1 MESTEKT
8 KDVSVIIVNYN
19 TKQLLKD
26 CLTFIYEKTDG
37 IDFEVIVSDN
47 GSQDGSCEMCRECF
61 PQVRLIE
68 NNANLG
74 FGAANNRGLA
84 VATGKYVFYLNSD
97 TMLLNNAIKIF
108 FDYFESHANENLGA
122 IGCNLKNV
130 NGRGYVCSYGE
141 MKSLTSFLKMM
152 FITMLGNTKRTIQYF
167 FTRKKIEVTLDSK
180 AVFYLGNV
188 EWIIGADL
196 FVRNDEYARFDER
209 FFLYREEIDLQL
221 CMSKAGL
228 QLMIIDGPE
237 IIHLE
242 GGSANSNDKKSY
254 KVFYFATKRYVEQLI
269 SQCKFYEKHENKP
282 FQIFLLKI
290 VIMLIWLNPLIVKD
304 TYKNIPRLFK
314 KSCPILS

>member
-1 MESTEKT
+1 MELTEKT

-26 CLTFIYEKTDG
+26 CLTSIYEKTDG
-37 IDFEVIVSDN
+37 IGFEVIVSDN
-47 GSQDGSCEMCRECF
+47 GSQDGSAEMCRECF

-97 TMLLNNAIKIF
+97 TVLLNNAIKIF

-130 NGRGYVCSYGE
+130 NGEYVHSYGE
-141 MKSLTSFLKMM
+141 IVPLKKQLGSLFHTLLGITKDTLLYVISGFKKQELVIDHSANF
-152 FITMLGNTKRTIQYF
+152 FIGTVPF
-167 FTRKKIEVTLDSK
+167 VT
-180 AVFYLGNV
+180 
-188 EWIIGADL
+188 GADL
-196 FVRNDEYARFDER
+196 FVRNDVYAKFDEF
-209 FFLYREEIDLQL
+209 FFLYKEEDDLQMQMHKVSL
-221 CMSKAGL
+221 ESRLIA
-228 QLMIIDGPE
+228 GPE

-242 GGSANSNDKKSY
+242 GGSAKKHYY
-254 KVFYFATKRYVEQLI
+254 KVFYLASLHDKENFI
-269 SQCKFYEKHENKP
+269 SWCKFYEKHENKP

-290 VIMLIWLNPLIVKD
+290 VITLIWLNPLIVKD

-314 KSCPILS
+314 KNKL

>member
-1 MESTEKT
+1 MELTEKT

-26 CLTFIYEKTDG
+26 CLTSIYEKTDG

-47 GSQDGSCEMCRECF
+47 SSQDGSCEMCRECF

-97 TMLLNNAIKIF
+97 TVLLNNAIKIF
-108 FDYFESHANENLGA
+108 FDYFEAHADENIGA
-122 IGCNLKNV
+122 IGCNLKNA
-130 NGRGYVCSYGE
+130 NGEYVHSYGE
-141 MKSLTSFLKMM
+141 IVPLKKQLGSLFHTLLGITKDTLLYIISGFKKQELVINHSANF
-152 FITMLGNTKRTIQYF
+152 FIGTVPF
-167 FTRKKIEVTLDSK
+167 VT
-180 AVFYLGNV
+180 
-188 EWIIGADL
+188 GADL
-196 FVRNDEYARFDER
+196 FVRNDEYAKFDEF
-209 FFLYREEIDLQL
+209 FFLYKEEDDLQMQMHKVSL
-221 CMSKAGL
+221 ESRLIA
-228 QLMIIDGPE
+228 GPE

-242 GGSANSNDKKSY
+242 GGSAKKHYY
-254 KVFYFATKRYVEQLI
+254 KVFYLASLHDKENFI
-269 SQCKFYEKHENKP
+269 SWCKFYEKHENKP

-290 VIMLIWLNPLIVKD
+290 VITLIWLNPLIVKD

-314 KSCPILS
+314 KNKL

>member
-26 CLTFIYEKTDG
+26 CLTSIYEKTDD

-61 PQVRLIE
+61 PQARLIE
-68 NNANLG
+68 NNANIG

-84 VATGKYVFYLNSD
+84 IATGKYVFYLNSD
-97 TMLLNNAIKIF
+97 TVLLNNAIRIF
-108 FDYFESHANENLGA
+108 FDYFEAHADENLGA

-130 NGRGYVCSYGE
+130 NGEGYVHSYGE
-141 MKSLTSFLKMM
+141 IIPLKKQLGSLFHTLLGITKDTLLYVISGFKKQEIAIDHSANF
-152 FITMLGNTKRTIQYF
+152 FIGTVPF
-167 FTRKKIEVTLDSK
+167 VT
-180 AVFYLGNV
+180 
-188 EWIIGADL
+188 GADL
-196 FVRNDEYARFDER
+196 FVRNDEYARYDES
-209 FFLYREEIDLQL
+209 FFLYKEEDDLQ
-221 CMSKAGL
+221 MRMHKASL
-228 QLMIIDGPE
+228 ESRLIAGPE

-242 GGSANSNDKKSY
+242 GGSAKKHYY
-254 KVFYFATKRYVEQLI
+254 KVFYLASLHDKENFI
-269 SQCKFYEKHENKP
+269 FWCKFYEKHENKP

-314 KSCPILS
+314 KNKL